1 VLLTN
6 PQKYYREFQNRDWL
20 PSDENI
26 PANSAVARV
35 PVPVLTFA
43 QGSSGHPGK
52 IGQARESAG
61 IPDEKW
67 GFPEQSCLALLL
79 QSLKPF
85 QADIPE
91 V

>member
-1 VLLTN
+1 M
-6 PQKYYREFQNRDWL
+6 
-20 PSDENI
+20 
-26 PANSAVARV
+26 
-35 PVPVLTFA
+35 FA
-43 QGSSGHPGK
+43 QGSSGHPRK

-67 GFPEQSCLALLL
+67 GFPEQSRLALLL

-85 QADIPE
+85 QVDIPE